1 MRPLESRVTSVPE
14 AIFCV
19 LPVIRP
25 LLSRCVT
32 VPVWG
37 SSLEVETILPELSR
51 VVTVPV
57 GDTSEV
63 RAMRPEPS
71 RIVSLIRERV
81 AVLIWMS
88 RLPSSKEGLAVSA
101 PVFDLGGA
109 ELTEGTD
116 TRVKALA
123 RATTRGANEVFI
135 PQMDLAKLSLV
146 WDANSSQFI
155 HFPVPDSSL
164 TPAPAQPSEAPDPT
178 PSFREA
184 LRFWV
189 KLGFVSFG
197 GPAGQIAIMHTEL
210 VDRKKWIS
218 EPVFLHALNFCM
230 LLPGPEAQ
238 QLATYL
244 GWRLHGVR
252 GGIASGALFVLPAVI
267 ILWGL
272 SWLYMSLGHVEW
284 VAAIFY
290 GLQPAVMAI
299 VAAAVLRVG
308 RKALRNSIMWGLAVA
323 AFAAL
328 FVFKAPFAVVMLG
341 AGLLGWLGSLLA
353 PRYFGLEKDRAK
365 ASKGLAHAS
374 DISSSPRGGVPGED
388 DDDVSGPR
396 SGWSQTLRVV
406 GIGMVLWWGPILLA
420 GWLAGWQSVWFKLGF
435 FFSKAALITFG
446 GAYAVLPYVAQ
457 QAVDQYHWLTTPQMM
472 SGLALAETT
481 PGPLIMVLQF
491 VGFAGA
497 WQNPGSL
504 PPLLAATLGA
514 TITTWATFLPSFIFV
529 LTGAPYIERLRRVRG
544 LTAMLSAITAA
555 VVGVILN
562 LAVWFGIH
570 TLWPGGG
577 QLDGFALA
585 LAAVLFAGMH
595 WRKWDVIPVVA
606 AGGML
611 GLVWRL
617 LLVGSA

>member
-1 MRPLESRVTSVPE
+1 
-14 AIFCV
+14 
-19 LPVIRP
+19 
-25 LLSRCVT
+25 
-32 VPVWG
+32 
-37 SSLEVETILPELSR
+37 
-51 VVTVPV
+51 
-57 GDTSEV
+57 
-63 RAMRPEPS
+63 
-71 RIVSLIRERV
+71 
-81 AVLIWMS
+81 
-88 RLPSSKEGLAVSA
+88 
-101 PVFDLGGA
+101 
-109 ELTEGTD
+109 
-116 TRVKALA
+116 
-123 RATTRGANEVFI
+123 
-135 PQMDLAKLSLV
+135 MDLAKLSLA
-146 WDANSSQFI
+146 WDVNSSQFI
-155 HFPVPDSSL
+155 HFPVPVSSSIPVL
-164 TPAPAQPSEAPDPT
+164 AQTSETPSPA

-218 EPVFLHALNFCM
+218 EPLFLHALNFCM

-252 GGIASGALFVLPAVI
+252 GGIAAGALFVLPAVV
-267 ILWGL
+267 ILWAL

-308 RKALRNSIMWGLAVA
+308 RKALRNSVMWALAAVA
-323 AFAAL
+323 FLAL
-328 FVFKAPFAVVMLG
+328 FVFKAPFAAVMLG
-341 AGLLGWLGSLLA
+341 AGLLGWFGSQFA
-353 PRYFGLEKDRAK
+353 PRYFGVGQDQAK
-365 ASKGLAHAS
+365 GRKESSPVGGSSSNSAATGVELGDEAAGSPSGWAHA
-374 DISSSPRGGVPGED
+374 
-388 DDDVSGPR
+388 
-396 SGWSQTLRVV
+396 LRVV
-406 GIGMVLWWGPILLA
+406 GGGAPLWWVPILLA

-497 WQNPGSL
+497 WQNPGAL

-514 TITTWATFLPSFIFV
+514 AVTTWATFLPSFIFV

-577 QLDGFALA
+577 AIDLFALV
-585 LAAVLFAGMH
+585 LAAVLFTGMH
-595 WRKWDVIPVVA
+595 WRKWEVIPVVVV
-606 AGGML
+606 GGVL

-617 LLVGSA
+617 LLVGAA

>member
-1 MRPLESRVTSVPE
+1 
-14 AIFCV
+14 
-19 LPVIRP
+19 
-25 LLSRCVT
+25 
-32 VPVWG
+32 
-37 SSLEVETILPELSR
+37 
-51 VVTVPV
+51 
-57 GDTSEV
+57 
-63 RAMRPEPS
+63 
-71 RIVSLIRERV
+71 
-81 AVLIWMS
+81 
-88 RLPSSKEGLAVSA
+88 
-101 PVFDLGGA
+101 
-109 ELTEGTD
+109 
-116 TRVKALA
+116 
-123 RATTRGANEVFI
+123 
-135 PQMDLAKLSLV
+135 MDLAKLSLA
-146 WDANSSQFI
+146 WDVNSSQFI
-155 HFPVPDSSL
+155 HFPVPVSSSIPVL
-164 TPAPAQPSEAPDPT
+164 AQTSETPSPA

-189 KLGFVSFG
+189 KLGFISFG

-210 VDRKKWIS
+210 VDRKRWIS
-218 EPVFLHALNFCM
+218 EPLFLHALNFCM

-244 GWRLHGVR
+244 GWRLHGAR
-252 GGIASGALFVLPAVI
+252 GGIVAGALFVLPAVV
-267 ILWGL
+267 ILWAL

-308 RKALRNSIMWGLAVA
+308 RKALRNSVMWGLAVA
-323 AFAAL
+323 AFVAL
-328 FVFKAPFAVVMLG
+328 FVFKAPFAAVMLG
-341 AGLLGWLGSLLA
+341 AGILGWIGSQIA
-353 PRYFGLEKDRAK
+353 PRYFGGGKDQAESRGAP
-365 ASKGLAHAS
+365 AAGCGG
-374 DISSSPRGGVPGED
+374 SSNPAVEDLGEEAA
-388 DDDVSGPR
+388 GPR
-396 SGWSQTLRVV
+396 SGWSHALRVV
-406 GIGMVLWWGPILLA
+406 GSGTLLWWGPILLA
-420 GWLAGWQSVWFKLGF
+420 GWVAGWQSVWFKLGF

-457 QAVDQYHWLTTPQMM
+457 QAVDQHHWLTTPQMM

-514 TITTWATFLPSFIFV
+514 AITTWATFLPSFIFV
-529 LTGAPYIERLRRVRG
+529 ITGAPFIERLRRVRG
-544 LTAMLSAITAA
+544 LTATLSAITAA

-577 QLDGFALA
+577 PVDLFALA
-585 LAAVLFAGMH
+585 LATVLFAGMH
-595 WRKWDVIPVVA
+595 WRKWDVIPVVMV
-606 AGGML
+606 GGGL

-617 LLVGSA
+617 LVVGGV